1 MLRLCLTLL
10 RHRIPAMV
18 AVACALFGA
27 ALLLTATGVLAET
40 GVRSHLP
47 VGRLAAAD
55 VVVSAEQS
63 LPTAEDVD
71 VALPERVGVPAA
83 LADRLAQVPGV
94 RAAVADV
101 SFPLAV
107 VGPGGRVVATSGH
120 GESSAARSGDALPA
134 LDGDRVALAADVAA
148 AAGVRVGDEVT
159 LRVAGRDRPA
169 RVAALAAAPATGVL
183 LDDAA
188 VEAVAGPGRAD
199 LVGVRVEDGRADEVA
214 AAVRTLLAREDAGS
228 RFVVATGAARGD
240 ATLPSAGAQ
249 RGTLV
254 VLASS
259 MGGVPLVV
267 VGLVVAGALGTVVAT
282 QRRDLAL
289 LRAVGTTPRQVR
301 SLVAGQATLVGT
313 AAALPGIL
321 LGYLLAGRSLD
332 LLAAGGLV
340 PPDLPLALSP
350 LPALAALLVVAL
362 IAQGA
367 GRWAARGTSRAPLA
381 EVLAESTSGPRTPSR
396 PRTLVGLV
404 LVAASI
410 PLAAPPLFSGTLD
423 AAAGTALAG
432 MVAAVGIALAGPDL
446 LRRGSELL
454 VRRGGF
460 RRGSA
465 HRSVTSWLAV
475 QNLRGNLVRSAGTT
489 TALTATVVFA
499 LTYTLTQT
507 TVLAAATRD
516 TAAATAGT
524 RTVTAVGG
532 VGDDLLDA
540 VTAVPGVRAAAVGD
554 TSVVLGRTVLGE
566 PEVEA
571 EPALVLGPGAG
582 RVLDLG
588 VTDGTLDDLTGS
600 TAALGEAAARF
611 LRVGVGSS
619 VPLRLGDG
627 TETTVRVVA
636 VHSRGGGL
644 GEVAL
649 PADLVRDHTSGR
661 LPDRLLV
668 RTDGAAADRALAAVL
683 RNRPGVELAGTTTS
697 IAVPA
702 NTVLNFA
709 VLGILVA
716 YLLLGVVN
724 TLVASTTARR
734 GEFEALRHAG
744 ATPGQVRVAV
754 RRENVWL
761 AAAAVL
767 AGIAVSVVPLA
778 LLGVGFLGR
787 PWAAGPWWFPVATV
801 AVVVAV
807 ALPAVEL
814 SARRTLRRA

>member
-1 MLRLCLTLL
+1 MLRLCLNLL
-10 RHRIPAMV
+10 RHRIPAVV

-101 SFPLAV
+101 SFPVAV

-120 GESSAARSGDALPA
+120 GESSAALSGDDAPA
-134 LDGDRVALAADVAA
+134 LDGDRVALATDVAA

-159 LRVAGRDRPA
+159 LRVDGRDRPA
-169 RVAALAAAPATGVL
+169 RVATLVAAPATGVF

-188 VEAVAGPGRAD
+188 ARAVAGPGRAD
-199 LVGVRVEDGRADEVA
+199 LVGVRAEDGRTAEVA
-214 AAVRTLLAREDAGS
+214 AAVRALLVRDGA

-332 LLAAGGLV
+332 LLATGGLV

-350 LPALAALLVVAL
+350 LPALVALLVVAL

-367 GRWAARGTSRAPLA
+367 GRWAARGPSRAPLA
-381 EVLAESTSGPRTPSR
+381 EVLAESTPSSRTPS
-396 PRTLVGLV
+396 PTKTLVGLV

-554 TSVVLGRTVLGE
+554 TSVVLGREVLGE

-582 RVLDLG
+582 RVLDFG
-588 VTDGTLDDLTGS
+588 VTAGTLDDLTGA
-600 TAALGEAAARF
+600 TVALGETTARS
-611 LRVGVGSS
+611 LHVGVGSS

-627 TETTVRVVA
+627 TSVTVRVVA

-668 RTDGAAADRALAAVL
+668 RTGGAAADRALATAL
-683 RNRPGVELAGTTTS
+683 DGRPGVELAATTPST
-697 IAVPA
+697 AVPA

-744 ATPGQVRVAV
+744 ATPRQVRGAV
-754 RRENVWL
+754 RRENTWL

-767 AGIAVSVVPLA
+767 AGTAVSVVPLA
-778 LLGVGFLGR
+778 MLGVGFLGR

-801 AVVVAV
+801 VVVVAV